1 MTGAADTMVLRVQ
14 QLFQSLPTASSARVV
29 EFNLERSEFLKE

>member
-1 MTGAADTMVLRVQ
+1 MELWVQ
-14 QLFQSLPTASSARVV
+14 QLFQSLTTASDSRVV